1 MTSYLP
7 FLTAGEI
14 ARRAGVPV
22 SRVQY
27 VVLARHLTPAFR
39 AGRFRMFD
47 PEQVAAILDALRGGL
62 PPAGGPV
69 PPTASA

>member
-1 MTSYLP
+1 
-7 FLTAGEI
+7 
-14 ARRAGVPV
+14 
-22 SRVQY
+22 